1 MEGSSGSRP
10 HVSFEVEKI
19 IGISSDGNY
28 QVQWK
33 PAWVSK
39 FHLVGCEHLIE
50 EFLLEQYHKGNEPQT
65 HVPNKPNDMALVETD
80 TPTMVAA
87 VQGQNCVTS
96 GYVRFGVDAL
106 THETDTSYTENTLFE
121 YPVDTPICPMSE
133 SSKEEDF
140 QSDLNQDSDMNIKIE
155 EKEESETLPDQST
168 IALMNQSSPRSSPP
182 DDVSYP
188 QQPTVTPEPMKEG
201 RGSLEPNE
209 NELPQESVKK
219 NFCYVCSKQFPDQ
232 RQLRRHFQ
240 THSGARPFACKFCQK
255 GFPTHGHLK
264 QHLQSHASAKPFA
277 CEVCGKSFS
286 WKGDLKRHKRI
297 HTGLKPYGCDNCKK
311 KFSDSSNRN
320 YHARRCGSNKT

>member
-50 EFLLEQYHKGNEPQT
+50 EFLLEQYHKGNEPQI
-65 HVPNKPNDMALVETD
+65 HIPNDVTPLETD
-80 TPTMVAA
+80 TSAMVAD
-87 VQGQNCVTS
+87 VQGRTCVRS
-96 GYVRFGVDAL
+96 EYSAELDVDGL
-106 THETDTSYTENTLFE
+106 THETDTSCTENFFE
-121 YPVDTPICPMSE
+121 YPVDTPICTMSKL
-133 SSKEEDF
+133 KEEEEF
-140 QSDLNQDSDMNIKIE
+140 QSDLNQDSDINLKIE
-155 EKEESETLPDQST
+155 EVEESDTLPDQRT
-168 IALMNQSSPRSSPP
+168 LTHMNQSSHLLSSPP
-182 DDVSYP
+182 DNASYP
-188 QQPTVTPEPMKEG
+188 MQPTGTPEPMKEG
-201 RGSLEPNE
+201 RGSLEHNE